1 MNWSTQQFH
10 AGQNIDV
17 SGNIVFGSSINSI
30 SSSTFSYL
38 SGVTSSIQSQL
49 NSITSNLSNYV
60 DLSSSQTITG
70 TKSFTNLNFTGAI
83 NSISSS
89 TFSYLNGVTSSIQ
102 TQLNNITSNLSTNY
116 VDKTS
121 TQTGITGTKTFTNL
135 NASLITTQNLNI
147 ANPSLNFQKRTLFL
161 SNSNDINYGSSY
173 PTPVYYNTNTSMAEN
188 LPNFCYVNLTSGCT
202 SFTVASLD
210 NTEDYGK
217 SFILSNLTLASITIN
232 SPYPAKFTGPF
243 VADGSSSFNLPPY
256 GRAIIVNN
264 STYWD
269 VISLSSYYD
278 WGRGGVWIFGALGS
292 SGNPYDHTIPINYSC
307 ADLTNLLSQPNTS
320 GSLTSS
326 DRQDFGASVSGS
338 YINLNAY
345 AYNGVDGCLVYP
357 GWGCVVYNTV
367 NYTGTVLLN
376 YKNSSLNPV
385 CVKCSTLN
393 TARSIKV
400 YLFDTMLG
408 SL

>member
-1 MNWSTQQFH
+1 MNWSTERFH
-10 AGQNIDV
+10 AGENIDV
-17 SGNIVFGSSINSI
+17 SGNIVFGSSINGITSNV
-30 SSSTFSYL
+30 FNYL

-49 NSITSNLSNYV
+49 NSITSNLSNFYV
-60 DLSSSQTITG
+60 DKASIQSITG
-70 TKSFTNLNFTGAI
+70 TKDFVNLNFTGAI
-83 NSISSS
+83 NSISSLN
-89 TFSYLNGVTSSIQ
+89 FSYLSGVTSSIQ
-102 TQLNNITSNLSTNY
+102 SQLNSITTNLSTNY

-121 TQTGITGTKTFTNL
+121 TQTGITGSKTFANL
-135 NASLITTQNLNI
+135 NANLITTQNLNI

-161 SNSNDINYGSSY
+161 SNSNDINYSSSY

-243 VADGSSSFNLPPY
+243 VADGTNTFNLPPF

-278 WGRGGVWIFGALGS
+278 WGRGGVYILGS
-292 SGNPYDHTIPINYSC
+292 IGNPYDNTIQVSYSC
-307 ADLTNLLSQPNTS
+307 PDLTNMLNQPNIS
-320 GSLTSS
+320 SSLGSS
-326 DRQDFGASVSGS
+326 DRQDFSSSISGS

-345 AYNGVDGCLVYP
+345 GNSSPDCCVVYP

-376 YKNSSLNPV
+376 YKNSTLNPV
-385 CVKCSTLN
+385 CVKMVTVN
-393 TARSIKV
+393 AAKSIKI
-400 YLFDTMLG
+400 YYFDQMIGNL
-408 SL
+408 

>member
-10 AGQNIDV
+10 AGQIIDV
-17 SGNIVFGSSINSI
+17 SGNVVFGGNINGI
-30 SSSTFSYL
+30 SSSVFNYL
-38 SGVTSSIQSQL
+38 SGVTSSIQNQL
-49 NSITSNLSNYV
+49 NSITSSYV

-70 TKSFTNLNFTGAI
+70 TKNFTNLNFTGAI
-83 NSISSS
+83 NSISSN
-89 TFSYLNGVTSSIQ
+89 TFSYLSGVTSSIQ
-102 TQLNNITSNLSTNY
+102 TQLNSITTNISSNYL
-116 VDKTS
+116 DKTS
-121 TQTGITGTKTFTNL
+121 TQTGITGSKTFTNL

-147 ANPSLNFQKRTLFL
+147 ANPTQNFQKRTLFL

-217 SFILSNLTLASITIN
+217 SFILANLTLASITIN
-232 SPYPAKFTGPF
+232 APYPSRFTGPF
-243 VADGSSSFNLPPY
+243 VADGTNTFNLPPF
-256 GRAIIVNN
+256 GRASIVNN

-278 WGRGGVWIFGALGS
+278 WGKGGVYIFGSLGS
-292 SGNPYDHTIPINYSC
+292 SGNPYDHSIPIYYSC

-345 AYNGVDGCLVYP
+345 AYNGVDGLMVFP
-357 GWGCVVYNTV
+357 SWGVVVYNTV

-385 CVKCSTLN
+385 CVKCSSLN